1 MPLGIR
7 SLRITLLK
15 VCCNS
20 LIYHSWI
27 YLKSKIGKRRVFKSK
42 SNIHNEAFFGLGS
55 NYASGKCKEFWPI
68 NYLILIW
75 VGFSGVHFAVCDGV
89 CVCVCVCV
97 CMCKGGCQVFFVKFS
112 YLSKFHVNIITA
124 SGLRQFLFITVDQRS

>member
-55 NYASGKCKEFWPI
+55 NYVSGKCKEF
-68 NYLILIW
+68 
-75 VGFSGVHFAVCDGV
+75 
-89 CVCVCVCV
+89 
-97 CMCKGGCQVFFVKFS
+97 
-112 YLSKFHVNIITA
+112 
-124 SGLRQFLFITVDQRS
+124 